1 MVTHM
6 ADIVD
11 DFLHRLQQHIPGTPP
26 DVRIQLEAGL
36 RQAWGGTEP
45 YVGKRISRATRTF
58 MVATGLRQARPLAE
72 VFAQAGVPRRT
83 GYRILG
89 SK

>member
-1 MVTHM
+1 M

-11 DFLHRLQQHIPGTPP
+11 DFLSRLQQLVPNLPP
-26 DVRIQLEAGL
+26 DAPVQLEKTL
-36 RQAWGGTEP
+36 RQQWGGTEP
-45 YVGKRISRATRTF
+45 YVGKRLSRVTRATL
-58 MVATGLRQARPLAE
+58 VAAGLRQSKTLKE
-72 VFAQAGVPRRT
+72 VFAQAGVARRT

>member
-1 MVTHM
+1 M

-11 DFLHRLQQHIPGTPP
+11 DFLTRLQQHIPAVAPE
-26 DVRIQLEAGL
+26 VRYQLEASI
-36 RQAWGGTEP
+36 RQTWGGTEP
-45 YVGKRISRATRTF
+45 YVGKRISLTTRTTL
-58 MVATGLRQARPLAE
+58 VAHGLRQARPLSE
-72 VFAQAGVPRRT
+72 VFAQAGIPRRT

>member
-1 MVTHM
+1 M

-11 DFLHRLQQHIPGTPP
+11 DFLTRLQQHVPDLPAHIP
-26 DVRIQLEAGL
+26 LELERNIRAEWGGNKPYVGKQVSRVTRASLVAAGL
-36 RQAWGGTEP
+36 RQ
-45 YVGKRISRATRTF
+45 GKP
-58 MVATGLRQARPLAE
+58 LRE
-72 VFAQAGVPRRT
+72 CFAQAGVARRT

>member
-1 MVTHM
+1 MVTYM

-11 DFLHRLQQHIPGTPP
+11 DFLTRLQQHIPDAAP
-26 DVRIQLEAGL
+26 DVRYQIESGI

-45 YVGKRISRATRTF
+45 YVGKRISRTTRTSL
-58 MVATGLRQARPLAE
+58 VAHGLRQSRPLSE
-72 VFAQAGVPRRT
+72 VFAHAGVARRT

>member
-1 MVTHM
+1 M

-11 DFLHRLQQHIPGTPP
+11 DFLTRLQQHIPDAPQ
-26 DVRIQLEAGL
+26 DVRIKLEAGL

-45 YVGKRISRATRTF
+45 YVGKRISLNARRI
-58 MVATGLRQARPLAE
+58 MVATGLRQSQPLKE
-72 VFAQAGVPRRT
+72 CFVQAGVSRRT

>member
-1 MVTHM
+1 M

-11 DFLHRLQQHIPGTPP
+11 DFLTRLQQHIPDAPLEI
-26 DVRIQLEAGL
+26 RHQLETGL

-45 YVGKRISRATRTF
+45 YVGKRISRSTRTG
-58 MVATGLRQARPLAE
+58 MVAHGLRQSRPLSE

-83 GYRILG
+83 GYRILS

>member
-1 MVTHM
+1 MVTYM

-11 DFLHRLQQHIPGTPP
+11 DFLTRLQQHIPNTPP
-26 DVRIQLEAGL
+26 EVRVQLETGL

-45 YVGKRISRATRTF
+45 YVGKRISRVTRTF
-58 MVATGLRQARPLAE
+58 LVDHGLRQSRPLAE
-72 VFAQAGVPRRT
+72 VFAQAGVGRRT

>member
-1 MVTHM
+1 M

-11 DFLHRLQQHIPGTPP
+11 DFLARLVQHLP
-26 DVRIQLEAGL
+26 DAPFEVRHQIESSL

-45 YVGKRISRATRTF
+45 YVGKRISRATRTSL
-58 MVATGLRQARPLAE
+58 VAHGLRQARPLSE
-72 VFAQAGVPRRT
+72 VFAIAGVPRRT
-83 GYRILG
+83 GFRILG

>member
-1 MVTHM
+1 M

-11 DFLHRLQQHIPGTPP
+11 DFLTRLQQHVPNVPME
-26 DVRIQLEAGL
+26 QLVKLESGL
-36 RQAWGGTEP
+36 RQTHGGTEP
-45 YVGKRISRATRTF
+45 YVGKRLSLTTRTF
-58 MVATGLRQARPLAE
+58 LVARGLQRQRPLAE
-72 VFAQAGVPRRT
+72 VFAQAGVARRT

>member
-1 MVTHM
+1 M

-11 DFLHRLQQHIPGTPP
+11 DFLTRLQQHIPDAAP
-26 DVRIQLEAGL
+26 DVRFQIEAGIRQDL
-36 RQAWGGTEP
+36 GGSKSYVRQAP
-45 YVGKRISRATRTF
+45 SLASRTF
-58 MVATGLRQARPLAE
+58 MVAHGLRRAKPLAD
-72 VFAQAGVPRRT
+72 VFKAAGVSRRT

>member
-1 MVTHM
+1 M

-11 DFLHRLQQHIPGTPP
+11 DFLSRMATYIPDAPAE
-26 DVRIQLEAGL
+26 VRYQIESSI
-36 RQAWGGTEP
+36 RQTWGGTEP
-45 YVGKRISRATRTF
+45 YVGKRISRTTRTS
-58 MVATGLRQARPLAE
+58 MVAHGLRQARPLSE